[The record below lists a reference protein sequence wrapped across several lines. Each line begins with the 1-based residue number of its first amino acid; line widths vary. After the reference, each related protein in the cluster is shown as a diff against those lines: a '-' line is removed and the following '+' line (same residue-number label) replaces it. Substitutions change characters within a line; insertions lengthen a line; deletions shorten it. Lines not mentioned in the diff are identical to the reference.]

1 MARKDSV
8 SDWDETANN
17 NDNVGGINIAEN
29 CAAAN
34 LNNAIRT
41 VMAQIKTYSLAA
53 EPGLIYSTKNADYT
67 ALAAD
72 DNTFF
77 RFTAAATLSLT
88 AAATL
93 ATGWH
98 CWIKA
103 DGGAVIIDPNG
114 AETVNGA
121 ATVTITDGNS
131 ALLICTGTSFFA
143 ITIAPMHTLT
153 AGTGLTSTG
162 SVASGSMTIGLP
174 AVPALTAGAGLTS
187 TGSIAGGNMTIAL
200 DIYTGSTSGNTTFA
214 VGERVIVFADG
225 ANLARNGLIIPA
237 LNLGDSSS
245 YVRSI
250 HASAGALLDGTW
262 RVRGG
267 FGTDNDEWYEAV
279 RVS

>member
-53 EPGLIYSTKNADYT
+53 EPGLIYATKNENYT
-67 ALAAD
+67 AVAD
-72 DNTFF
+72 DNNTLF
-77 RFTAAATLSLT
+77 RFIADSTLHLT

-93 ATGWH
+93 AAGWH
-98 CWIKA
+98 CWVMG
-103 DGGAVIIDPNG
+103 DGNSVTINPNG
-114 AETVNGA
+114 AETINGA
-121 ATVTITDGNS
+121 ATLVVSSGYS
-131 ALLICTGTSFFA
+131 ALVVCTGSAFIA
-143 ITIAPMHTLT
+143 ITVSPQAVLT
-153 AGTGLTSTG
+153 AGS
-162 SVASGSMTIGLP
+162 
-174 AVPALTAGAGLTS
+174 GLTS
-187 TGSIAGGNMTIAL
+187 TGSIASGSMTISL
-200 DIYTGSTSGNTTFA
+200 DIYTGSTSGNTTYA

-225 ANLARNGLIIPA
+225 AALARNGLIIPA
-237 LNLGDSSS
+237 VSTGDTSI

-250 HASAGALLDGTW
+250 HPGAGALLDGAW

-267 FGTDNDEWYEAV
+267 FGTSNNEWYESV
-279 RVS
+279 RVL